1 MAAYKETEVCAL
13 LVVLIATG
21 CLDTLFQ
28 PAIFTETLGE
38 GKDYSGNFSHQQLN
52 APTLKGII
60 LLSLTANWP
69 EPVKSTNQPERNK
82 T

>member
-1 MAAYKETEVCAL
+1 MNTKKITSMAAYKETEVCAL

-38 GKDYSGNFSHQQLN
+38 GKDYSGKF
-52 APTLKGII
+52 
-60 LLSLTANWP
+60 LSSAI
-69 EPVKSTNQPERNK
+69 KCTNPKENHV
-82 T
+82 TFTHS